1 MDKRYKR
8 IVNIIGWVVFLL
20 STLLYIFTMYPTV
33 AFWDSGEFITSC
45 TNLSVGHQPGSPL
58 YQLIGSLVARLS
70 FGNVHLIAPLINS
83 ISAIA
88 SGLSIMF
95 LYHIFLYLFNKYS
108 PKPIGNTA
116 TAVISSLTFAFTDS
130 FWTQAAEAEVY
141 SLSFLFTTL
150 CLYIIILWEENP
162 KEKYLVLL
170 SLVLGLSY
178 GVHPLTLLVI
188 PAIVFIIW
196 FHYRKITIKGICY
209 SILIS
214 IGVLFLFVNA
224 FDWLVL
230 LLGKYFVWTIIL
242 LCVMVGAL
250 LYVSYLRKLALLNS
264 IVFCFLFFFVG
275 CSTYA
280 VIAIRSHQPLPMNEY
295 PAYTSQQMHSY
306 ITRQA
311 YSHAPLLY
319 GPYYTALPAEDFKV
333 DKEKTEPVFNHA
345 FFTVFPRMW
354 NYTSP
359 SYEDGYASWVG
370 QPKKTIMV
378 NGEQRVRPTFW
389 QNLQFFTN
397 YQFIYMYWRYLM
409 WNFCGRTNDVQ
420 GYGDLTNGTYQT
432 GFYYIDKLLS
442 VDEGRTYQSIHNKA
456 NNKYFAIPL
465 LLCLIG
471 IFYHI
476 IKDSKRFLFLG
487 TIFIMYSLAIV
498 VYTNVPAYEPRERDY
513 VFLPSFM
520 VVSIWMGIGILGIS
534 QIIAN
539 LIRVKHPRYI
549 LPLFLIVPIWV
560 FAQNINDHNHRHNYT
575 ARNFAISMLNSCDK
589 DAILFTDGDNDTYP
603 LWYAQNVEHIR
614 PDVKVINRQMLNNS
628 YYINRLKCHNET
640 NLGLNLTFND
650 KEYAD
655 GIMDEVQILP
665 NFDTIDLRKAIQ
677 LVKADKIPDIK
688 FGNHL
693 KNLNYNKFKT
703 NIDGK
708 EIVFSIDASV
718 ISKSDMLILDIIAS
732 NPKRPI
738 YFSSYS
744 NTDYL
749 SLDDYLSLEGFAY
762 RVIGQK
768 TSNHTFDNINS
779 TAMYNKILQGFEFYN
794 FDKNIYFNEIER
806 SIISLYVENVGSLC
820 YKLIGEGEGDKAETL
835 INKLTSS
842 IPSSI
847 HSYPLTLSDFAVI
860 EYMNGNRE
868 TSLQMMEQSTKSFKI
883 FMDRYNVGTIRFQSQ
898 NRLEAAKQVAFYIN
912 MLNMCEDWG
921 LEELR
926 VTISSTLFSV
936 IRPFL
941 EITYRQKKIMLLDK
955 DWYEEEIQR
964 IDDLVSQVQ
973 TLADHYEEQI
983 PQYE

>member
-45 TNLSVGHQPGSPL
+45 TNLSVGHQPGAPL
-58 YQLIGSLVARLS
+58 YQLIGTLFAQLS
-70 FGNVHLIAPLINS
+70 FGNERMIAPLINS
-83 ISAIA
+83 ISAIG
-88 SGLSIMF
+88 SGLSIML

-130 FWTQAAEAEVY
+130 FWTQATEAEVY

-170 SLVLGLSY
+170 SLILGLSY

-188 PAIVFIIW
+188 PAIIFIIW
-196 FHYRKITIKGICY
+196 FHYRKITLKGIFY

-214 IGVLFLFVNA
+214 IGVLLLFVNA
-224 FDWLVL
+224 FDWLIL
-230 LLGKYFVWTIIL
+230 LLGRYFWGTIII
-242 LCVMVGAL
+242 LCVVVVML
-250 LYVSYLRKLALLNS
+250 LYISYLRQLALLNS

-280 VIAIRSHQPLPMNEY
+280 VIAIRSNQPLPMNEY

-306 ITRQA
+306 VTRQA
-311 YSHAPLLY
+311 YLHPPLIY

-333 DKEKTEPVFNHA
+333 AKEKTTPIFNRA
-345 FFTVFPRMW
+345 FFTIFPRMW

-370 QPKKTIMV
+370 RPKRTIMV
-378 NGEQRVRPTFW
+378 NGEQREKPSFW
-389 QNLQFFTN
+389 QNTQFFTN
-397 YQFIYMYWRYLM
+397 YQFTYMYWRYLM
-409 WNFCGRTNDVQ
+409 WNFCGRTNDIQ

-442 VDEGRTYQSIHNKA
+442 VDEGRTYQSITNKA

-539 LIRVKHPRYI
+539 LIRVKHPRYV
-549 LPLFLIVPIWV
+549 LPIFLIVPIWM

-603 LWYAQNVEHIR
+603 LWYAQFVEHIR
-614 PDVKVINRQMLNNS
+614 TDVKVINRQMLNNS
-628 YYINRLKCHNET
+628 YYIDLLKIYSDSIK
-640 NLGLNLTFND
+640 GINLTFNNKD
-650 KEYAD
+650 YAD
-655 GIMDEVQILP
+655 GIMDEIQILP
-665 NFDTIDLRKAIQ
+665 NFDTIDLKKAIQ
-677 LVKADKIPDIK
+677 IVQEDKIPDIK

-693 KNLNYNKFKT
+693 KNLNYNKFTTK
-703 NIDGK
+703 IDGK
-708 EIVFSIDASV
+708 TIVFNIDASV
-718 ISKSDMLILDIIAS
+718 ISKSDIIILDIIAS
-732 NPKRPI
+732 NPGRTI

-744 NTDYL
+744 NTDFL
-749 SLDDYLSLEGFAY
+749 SLDEYLSLEGFAY
-762 RVIGQK
+762 KVTGEK
-768 TSNHTFDNINS
+768 TSLHSFDNVNS
-779 TAMYNKILQGFEFYN
+779 FAMYRNIMQGFEFYN
-794 FDKNIYFNEIER
+794 FDRNIYFNEIER
-806 SIISLYVENVGSLC
+806 SIISLYIENVGTVA
-820 YKLIGEGEGDKAETL
+820 YKLIGEGENTKAEAL
-835 INKLTSS
+835 INKITTS
-842 IPSSI
+842 IPTNI
-847 HSYPLTLSDFAVI
+847 HTYPLTLADFAVI
-860 EYMNGNRE
+860 QYINGNQQ
-868 TSLQMMEQSTKSFKI
+868 TSIEMMEQSTNNFKL
-883 FMDRYNVGTIRFQSQ
+883 FMERYNIGTIRFQAQ

-921 LEELR
+921 LEDLR
-926 VTISSTLFSV
+926 VTISSTLFSI

-941 EITYRQKKIMLLDK
+941 EITYRQKKIMMLDK

-964 IDDLVSQVQ
+964 IDDLLSQIQ
-973 TLADHYEEQI
+973 RLADHYEEPI